1 MNNINPNFEATI
13 EILKSARILANY
25 AKEQG
30 LKMDEHASRPTYDH
44 MGAIL
49 ADSVLQA
56 GVNYSNVVKPRVEAI
71 LSTYSD
77 KKSTLDLEQLLLDEG
92 SKKLLNWSHTTK
104 LSRFENLV
112 SYMLSN
118 GVLTSDDLKGKLLD
132 DNFCTN
138 LQSLNGIGP
147 KTIDYMK
154 CLVGIDSIAVD
165 RHIRNFAKDAG
176 IERND
181 YVFLK
186 DVFCSAADLLS
197 ISRRAFDSWV
207 WKSLALQASP
217 QQSLF

>member
-1 MNNINPNFEATI
+1 MNAITPNLEATI

-30 LKMDEHASRPTYDH
+30 LEVDGHQYRPTYDH

-56 GVNYSNVVKPRVEAI
+56 GLNYTTVVRPRVLAI
-71 LSTYSD
+71 LNTYSEM
-77 KKSTLDLEQLLLDEG
+77 KSTCELARLLQQDG
-92 SKKLLNWSHTTK
+92 PQKILNWTHSTK

-112 SYMLSN
+112 SYMLNNDIHTAS
-118 GVLTSDDLKGKLLD
+118 DLKNKLMKD
-132 DNFCTN
+132 DFCSD

-147 KTIDYMK
+147 KTVDYMK

-165 RHIRNFAKDAG
+165 RHIRSFAKSAG
-176 IERND
+176 IENSD
-181 YVFLK
+181 YTFLK
-186 DVFCSAADLLS
+186 DVFCSAADLLT
-197 ISRRAFDSWV
+197 ISRRGFDSWV
-207 WKSLALQASP
+207 WRTLSVQTSP